1 MADLQLILFGTP
13 QIELN
18 GQRIRIERRK
28 AVALVAYLAL
38 AEQRQS
44 RDVLAALLWP
54 ESSQE
59 QARAALRST
68 LSALTTAV
76 AVPWIEADRTTIGL
90 NHDVVWVDV
99 KAFRALVRQAGM
111 TGRGTHSI
119 DDACLQHSVQASE
132 LYRADFLH
140 GFHVIDSA
148 EFEDWQRQQREWLR
162 REYTDIQRQL
172 SLHFAENQQIEQAIH
187 YARQWLASE
196 PLDESAHRQL
206 MALYAANGQRADVH
220 RQYQHCVELLD
231 EALVTPPEAE
241 TTALYESLMQ
251 NASSIPAPKTSS
263 HPAVGVIPPLPALI
277 VGREQALTD
286 IKGRLGIGSTAANR
300 PVTVIHGWPGVG
312 KSTVSA
318 MLPHDPEIV
327 AHFPDGILWASLGET
342 PDLLSEL
349 SGWASA
355 LGLADASPTRQIEDI
370 SARIA
375 AVIRDKRLL
384 LVIDDVWQPEHVRLF
399 RVGGQHCV
407 TVMTSRLFDVA
418 LTLAPTAADIYRLPV
433 LSEEA
438 SLDLLAN
445 LTPQTVAA
453 YPDEA
458 RQLVNDLEGL
468 PLAIHVA
475 GRLLHNESAMG
486 WGIQE
491 LLSELR
497 AGAALLAAQPPTDVL
512 VVGRDASPTVTAL
525 LNRSTDK
532 LNAEMRLRFA
542 LLGLFVPKPATFDIE
557 AMAVVWDVSDPR
569 PVIRALVNQGLLEP
583 VSGGRFQMHALL
595 VLHAKSLLQTEF
607 GG

>member
-1 MADLQLILFGTP
+1 MAELRLILFGNP
-13 QIELN
+13 QLEAS
-18 GQRIRIERRK
+18 GQRIKLERRK
-28 AVALVAYLAL
+28 AVALIAYLAL

-54 ESSQE
+54 DSSQD

-68 LSALTTAV
+68 LSSLTTAV
-76 AVPWIEADRTTIGL
+76 AMPWIEADRTTIEL
-90 NHDVVWVDV
+90 NHDVVWTDV
-99 KAFRALVRQAGM
+99 KAFKVLVKRASMNDG
-111 TGRGTHSI
+111 GTNS
-119 DDACLQHSVQASE
+119 LSNTSVQDYIQASE
-132 LYRADFLH
+132 LYRADFLQ
-140 GFHVIDSA
+140 GFYVSDSL
-148 EFEDWQRQQREWLR
+148 EFEDWQRQQGEWLR
-162 REYTDIQRQL
+162 REYADIQRRL
-172 SLHFAENQQIEQAIH
+172 SAHFANNHQIEQAVH
-187 YARQWLASE
+187 YARQWLASD

-206 MALYAANGQRADVH
+206 MTLFAANGQRADVR
-220 RQYQHCVELLD
+220 RQYQQCVELLD
-231 EALVTPPEAE
+231 EAFVTPPEPE

-251 NASSIPAPKTSS
+251 NIGSIAAPSAMS
-263 HPAVGVIPPLPALI
+263 HPPVGVIPPLPALI
-277 VGREQALTD
+277 VGRAQALGD
-286 IKGRLGIGSTAANR
+286 IKVRLGVGNPAATR
-300 PVTVIHGWPGVG
+300 PLTVIHGWPGVG

-318 MLPHDPEIV
+318 MLTHDAEI
-327 AHFPDGILWASLGET
+327 AARFPDGILWASLGET

-355 LGLADASPTRQIEDI
+355 LGLTDTSQTREIEDI

-375 AVIRDKRLL
+375 AVIRDKQLL
-384 LVIDDVWQPEHVRLF
+384 LVIDDVWQAEHVRLF

-418 LTLAPTAADIYRLPV
+418 LALAPTAADIYRLPV

-438 SLDLLAN
+438 SLDLLAK
-445 LTPQTVAA
+445 LTPLTVAA

-491 LLSELR
+491 LLAEIH

-557 AMAVVWDVSDPR
+557 AMAVVWDMPDPR